1 MMITMT
7 TMMIMMT
14 DINYDVNDKDEYGG
28 FIRDRDCDNWGALR
42 IFSDW

>member
-14 DINYDVNDKDEYGG
+14 DINYDVNDKDKEIATIEGLCAY
-28 FIRDRDCDNWGALR
+28 FQIDNCELSW
-42 IFSDW
+42 